1 MCRSKS
7 DWRRFWWVGQSP
19 TGGVYVGRSKSDWR
33 PFMVVSPC
41 KMSRKVHCQQIRM
54 AMSFAGIYQCSL
66 DRGGAGSQW
75 LCWLSVVVLGSQWL
89 C

>member
-1 MCRSKS
+1 MCDRSYCRVFLFCYI
-7 DWRRFWWVGQSP
+7 DAH
-19 TGGVYVGRSKSDWR
+19 YVTVAKL
-33 PFMVVSPC
+33 VVSPC

-75 LCWLSVVVLGSQWL
+75 LCWISVVVLVISGCAW
-89 C
+89 